1 MLAMPSLKHS
11 FAAELARS
19 VAELAGDVAD
29 EGCESPESLE
39 PGSKSPEGPCDSL
52 EVGSGEGPLELSSQA
67 TSAIPKAS
75 AAVAV

>member
-11 FAAELARS
+11 FAAELAGAAALLLDTL
-19 VAELAGDVAD
+19 V
-29 EGCESPESLE
+29 SLSLDI
-39 PGSKSPEGPCDSL
+39 GVTSEGPWDSL